1 MPSEL
6 GKLLRKARRK
16 REIGLRQLARMI
28 KKSPALL
35 TRLENEDEVPAIS
48 PETLAAIAEAVGL
61 PVDQVLVLA
70 KRSPQEL
77 SPRTEL
83 EFALY
88 RRVKGLR
95 VAEQQELLKKLRRT
109 DDQKR

>member
-1 MPSEL
+1 MASEL
-6 GKLLRKARRK
+6 GKLLRKARREK
-16 REIGLRQLARMI
+16 EMGLRQLARII

-48 PETLAAIAEAVGL
+48 PETLAAIASAVDL

-70 KRSPQEL
+70 KRTPQEL
-77 SPRTEL
+77 SPRTVL

-88 RRVKGLR
+88 RRVKGLNR
-95 VAEQQELLKKLRRT
+95 AEQQKLLKKLRRT
-109 DDQKR
+109 DDHKP